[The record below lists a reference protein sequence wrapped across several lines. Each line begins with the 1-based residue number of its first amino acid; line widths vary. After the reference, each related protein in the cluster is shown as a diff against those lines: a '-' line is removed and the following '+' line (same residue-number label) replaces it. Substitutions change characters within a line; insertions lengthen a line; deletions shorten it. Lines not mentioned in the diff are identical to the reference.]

1 MPDLLDENGLTI
13 QSLTEI
19 IAELEAGMKAIYGDD
34 INVDA
39 DSPDGQMINL
49 FSQACIDIREVIED
63 IYTSMDPDQASG
75 VVLDQR
81 VALNGIMRNGG
92 TYTIAPVEITVDRAV
107 SLIGLDTLSDAL
119 EADFPANVYTV
130 KDDAGTQFVLLD
142 SVNIAA
148 AGTDTYDF
156 RAVNIGA
163 VLVEVGTI
171 TTPVTVIAGVT
182 TIANASAASTQGVDE
197 ESDTALKIRRRKST
211 AISSIGYL
219 DSIESN
225 ILALDGVTAC
235 VVDENV
241 TNITDANGTPAHY
254 IWVIV
259 EGGDDDEIAEAIYAT
274 KSSGSGMRGDT
285 VVAVARP
292 NSRTIDI
299 SFDRPADENLHIRF
313 NVVEKNGGVID
324 TDNLASLIVENI
336 IYNVGD
342 SASGDDIT
350 AYVKSVNTNYRVT
363 GMEVS
368 ANGSSWYEVVAP
380 TAVNYK
386 FVLSTARI
394 TIT

>member
-1 MPDLLDENGLTI
+1 MPDTLDENGLTI
-13 QSLTEI
+13 QTLTDI
-19 IAELEAGMKAIYGDD
+19 VAGLEAGMKAIYGDD
-34 INVDA
+34 INVDP
-39 DSPDGQMINL
+39 DSPDGQMINM
-49 FSQACIDIREVIED
+49 FAQACIDIRELIQD

-81 VALNGIMRNGG
+81 VAINGIMRNGG
-92 TYTIAPVEITVDRAV
+92 TYTVAPVEITVDRAV

-163 VLVEVGTI
+163 VEVAVGTI
-171 TTPVTVIAGVT
+171 TTPVTVLAGVT

-211 AISSIGYL
+211 AISSSGYL

-235 VVDENV
+235 VVDENA
-241 TNITDANGTPAHY
+241 TNITDANGTLPHY
-254 IWVIV
+254 IWAIV
-259 EGGDDDEIAEAIYAT
+259 EGGADADIAEAIYAT
-274 KSSGSGMRGDT
+274 KSSGSGMRGTT
-285 VVAVARP
+285 VVVVARP

-299 SFDRPADENLHIRF
+299 SFDRPTDENLYIRF

-324 TDNLASLIVENI
+324 TANLAALIVENV

-342 SASGDDIT
+342 TASADDIT
-350 AYVKSVNTNYRVT
+350 AYVKSVNANYRVT
-363 GMEVS
+363 AMEVS
-368 ANGSSWYEVVAP
+368 GNGSSWYEVVAP

-394 TIT
+394 TIS

>member
-1 MPDLLDENGLTI
+1 M
-13 QSLTEI
+13 
-19 IAELEAGMKAIYGDD
+19 
-34 INVDA
+34 
-39 DSPDGQMINL
+39 
-49 FSQACIDIREVIED
+49 
-63 IYTSMDPDQASG
+63 
-75 VVLDQR
+75 
-81 VALNGIMRNGG
+81 
-92 TYTIAPVEITVDRAV
+92 
-107 SLIGLDTLSDAL
+107 
-119 EADFPANVYTV
+119 
-130 KDDAGTQFVLLD
+130 QFVLLA

-148 AGTDTYDF
+148 AGTDTYNF
-156 RAVNIGA
+156 RAVDIGA
-163 VLVEVGTI
+163 VEVDVGTI

-182 TIANASAASTQGVDE
+182 AIANASAASTQGVDE
-197 ESDTALKIRRRKST
+197 ESNTALRIRRRKST
-211 AISSIGYL
+211 AIASVGYL

-235 VVDENV
+235 VVDENS

-259 EGGDDDEIAEAIYAT
+259 EGGDDDAIAEAIYAT
-274 KSSGSGMRGDT
+274 KSSGSGMRGTT
-285 VVAVARP
+285 VVSVARP
-292 NSRTIDI
+292 NGRTIDI
-299 SFDRPADENLHIRF
+299 SFDRPIDENLHIRF

-324 TDNLASLIVENI
+324 TANLAALIVENI

-342 SASGDDIT
+342 TASGDDIT

-394 TIT
+394 TIS

>member
-1 MPDLLDENGLTI
+1 MPDVLDENGLTI
-13 QSLTEI
+13 QTLTEI
-19 IAELEAGMKAIYGDD
+19 VANLEAGMKTIYGDD
-34 INVDA
+34 INVDP

-49 FSQACIDIREVIED
+49 FAQACIDLRELIED
-63 IYTSMDPDQASG
+63 IYTSMDPDQATG

-81 VALNGIMRNGG
+81 VAINGIMRNGG

-107 SLIGLDTLSDAL
+107 SLIGLDTHSADTSDL
-119 EADFPANVYTV
+119 FPAGVYTV

-142 SVNIAA
+142 SVSIAA
-148 AGTDTYDF
+148 AGTATYDF
-156 RAVNIGA
+156 RAVDIGA
-163 VLVEVGTI
+163 IEVEVGTI

-182 TIANASAASTQGVDE
+182 AIANASAASTQGVNE
-197 ESDTALKIRRRKST
+197 ESDTALRIRRRKSV
-211 AISSIGYL
+211 AIASEGYL

-235 VVDENV
+235 VVDENA
-241 TNITDANGTPAHY
+241 TNVTDANGTPAHY

-259 EGGDDDEIAEAIYAT
+259 EGGDDDAIAEAIYAT
-274 KSSGSGMRGDT
+274 KSSGSGMRGST
-285 VVAVARP
+285 VVSVPRP

-299 SFDRPADENLHIRF
+299 SFDRPTDENLYIRF

-324 TDNLASLIVENI
+324 TANLAALIVENV

-342 SASGDDIT
+342 SASADDIT

-363 GMEVS
+363 AMEVS

>member
-1 MPDLLDENGLTI
+1 MPDTLDENGLTI
-13 QSLTEI
+13 KTLTEI
-19 IAELEAGMKAIYGDD
+19 VAELESGMKTIYGDD
-34 INVDA
+34 INVDP

-49 FSQACIDIREVIED
+49 FAQACIDIREVIED
-63 IYTSMDPDQASG
+63 IYAGMDPDQATG

-81 VALNGIMRNGG
+81 VAINGLMRNGG
-92 TYTIAPVEITVDRAV
+92 TYTVAPVEITVDRAV
-107 SLIGLDTLSDAL
+107 SLIGLDALSDAL
-119 EADFPANVYTV
+119 EADFPAGVYTV
-130 KDDAGTQFVLLD
+130 KDDAGTQYVLLD

-148 AGTDTYDF
+148 AGTATYDF

-182 TIANASAASTQGVDE
+182 AIANASAASVQGVDE
-197 ESDTALKIRRRKST
+197 ESDATLRIRRRKSV
-211 AISSIGYL
+211 AIASEGYL

-235 VVDENV
+235 VVDENA

-259 EGGDDDEIAEAIYAT
+259 EGGDEDEIAAAIYAT
-274 KSSGSGMRGDT
+274 KSSGSGMRGST
-285 VVAVARP
+285 VVSVPRP

-299 SFDRPADENLHIRF
+299 SFDRPTDEDLYIRF
-313 NVVEKNGGVID
+313 SVVEKNGGVID
-324 TDNLASLIVENI
+324 TDNLAELIVENV

-342 SASGDDIT
+342 SASADDII
-350 AYVKSVNTNYRVT
+350 AYVKSVNTDYRVT

-368 ANGSSWYEVVAP
+368 ANGSTWYEVVAP

-394 TIT
+394 SIS

>member
-1 MPDLLDENGLTI
+1 MPDVLDDTGLTI

-19 IAELEAGMKAIYGDD
+19 IDALEAGMKTIYGDD

-49 FSQACIDIREVIED
+49 FAQACIDLRELIED
-63 IYTSMDPDQASG
+63 IYTSMDPDQATG

-81 VALNGIMRNGG
+81 VAINGIERNGG
-92 TYTIAPVEITVDRAV
+92 TYTVAPVELTVDRAV
-107 SLIGLDTLSDAL
+107 SLIGLDTLSD
-119 EADFPANVYTV
+119 ETSDKFPAGVYTV
-130 KDDAGTQFVLLD
+130 KDNAGTQFVLLT

-148 AGTDTYDF
+148 AGTATYNF
-156 RAVNIGA
+156 RAVDIGA
-163 VLVEVGTI
+163 VEVDVGTI

-182 TIANASAASTQGVDE
+182 AIANASAASTQGVDE
-197 ESDTALKIRRRKST
+197 ESDTALRIRRRKST
-211 AISSIGYL
+211 AIASEGYL

-235 VVDENV
+235 VATENS
-241 TNITDANGTPAHY
+241 TNLVDANGTPAHY

-274 KSSGSGMRGDT
+274 KSSGSGMRGT
-285 VVAVARP
+285 VVVSVARP

-299 SFDRPADENLHIRF
+299 SFDRPVDEDLYIRF

-324 TDNLASLIVENI
+324 TANLAALIVENVV
-336 IYNVGD
+336 YNVGD

-394 TIT
+394 TIS

>member
-1 MPDLLDENGLTI
+1 MPDTLDANGLTI
-13 QSLTEI
+13 KTLTEI
-19 IAELEAGMKAIYGDD
+19 VAELEAGMQTVYGTD
-34 INVDA
+34 INVDP
-39 DSPDGQMINL
+39 DSPDGQMINM
-49 FSQACIDIREVIED
+49 FAQACIDLREVIED
-63 IYTSMDPDQASG
+63 IYTSMDPDQATG

-81 VALNGIMRNGG
+81 VAINGIMRNGG
-92 TYTIAPVEITVDRAV
+92 TYTVAPVEITVDRAV

-119 EADFPANVYTV
+119 EADFPAGVYTV

-148 AGTDTYDF
+148 AGTATYDF

-182 TIANASAASTQGVDE
+182 AIANASATSVQGVDE

-211 AISSIGYL
+211 AIASEGYL

-241 TNITDANGTPAHY
+241 TNVTDANGTPAHY
-254 IWVIV
+254 IWAIV
-259 EGGDDDEIAEAIYAT
+259 EGGADADIAEAIYAT
-274 KSSGSGMRGDT
+274 KSSGSGMRGVT
-285 VVAVARP
+285 VVSVARP
-292 NSRTIDI
+292 NGRTIDI
-299 SFDRPADENLHIRF
+299 SFDRPTDEDLYIRF

-324 TDNLASLIVENI
+324 TANLAALIVENI

-342 SASGDDIT
+342 SASADDIT

-363 GMEVS
+363 AMEVS